1 MTSIWS
7 LRHDVADVFASLHK
21 HRHLMLEL
29 TRREIADRYVGQILG
44 SFWVIA
50 HPLLVMGVYLF
61 MFAFVFKVRVGG
73 TPDMPL
79 DYTVYLL
86 SGVVPWLAL
95 AEVLN
100 KAPVSVRSNSSLVK
114 QVVFPVEIL
123 PTKTVLA
130 SAVPLCTG
138 LLVLTGYVLFTYG
151 SLPWT
156 YLLLPV
162 VIALHLMLMI
172 GVSLILGSLGVFV
185 RDLKD
190 ILQVITLVGVYLMPV
205 LYLPAMVP
213 ALFRPLLYV
222 NPFSYLIWCYQD
234 VCYYG
239 RIEHPIAWV
248 ITPVMAFAALSIG
261 GRLFGRLKPMFGN
274 AL

>member
-1 MTSIWS
+1 MIDGAR
-7 LRHDVADVFASLHK
+7 RHAT
-21 HRHLMLEL
+21 LEL
-29 TRREIADRYVGQILG
+29 LATLSRHRDLALQMARREVADRYVGQIFG
-44 SFWVIA
+44 SFWAIA
-50 HPLLVMGVYLF
+50 HPLLVMAVYLF
-61 MFAFVFKVRVGG
+61 MFAYVFKVRVGG
-73 TPDMPL
+73 TSEMPL

-100 KAPVSVRSNSSLVK
+100 KGPVTVTANASLVK
-114 QVVFPVEIL
+114 QVVFPIEVL

-130 SAVPLCTG
+130 AAVPQITG
-138 LLVLTGYVLFTYG
+138 LVVLTGYVLFTYHR
-151 SLPWT
+151 LPWT
-156 YLLLPV
+156 YVLLPIV
-162 VIALHLMLMI
+162 LTMHLTLMV
-172 GVSLILGSLGVFV
+172 GLSLTLGALGVFV

-190 ILQVITLVGVYLMPV
+190 ILQVLTLIGIYLMPV

-213 ALFRPLLYV
+213 SIFRPLLYL

-239 RIEHPIAWV
+239 RIEHPVAWIV
-248 ITPVMAFAALSIG
+248 TPVMAATALLIG
-261 GRLFGRLKPMFGN
+261 ARLFQRLKPMFGN